1 MNLSGLANI
10 IGNSIVGGVPG
21 GGGGTPPQPANAWSM
36 QTDGV
41 NQYAESVTTPYD
53 TLDGA
58 TNFSFSVWVK
68 PDNLTHHRIIT
79 HVARDLTAN
88 NSQFFLWIRANTG
101 ELNFSMEVPGF
112 YIRSNVGL
120 TAGVW
125 QHVAVTVDFSQPQC
139 QTGRKSN
146 LYINGVNVNGLCNQ
160 TNAQW
165 AGTSLS
171 PSTGQLGIGEDI
183 VTGTLAPFYG
193 FMDEFAIWNGVT
205 LSPADVLGIYNQA
218 GAGKPGNL
226 NQLTNPPNL
235 WYRFG
240 DNNTPPGSGTA
251 IPNQGSSG
259 ATDNGVAINGAS
271 FVNDT
276 P

>member
-36 QTDGV
+36 QTDGT
-41 NQYAESVTTPYD
+41 NQYAQSVTTPYS
-53 TLDGA
+53 TLDGD
-58 TNFSFSVWVK
+58 SKWSISMWLK
-68 PDNLTHHRIIT
+68 PDNVTHHRILFYIS
-79 HVARDLTAN
+79 RDTTAQ
-88 NSQFFLWIRANTG
+88 NSQCFAFLRAG
-101 ELNFSMEVPGF
+101 GILQFSIQQGNFYKQTSVP
-112 YIRSNVGL
+112 L

-125 QHVAVTVDFSQPQC
+125 QHVAITVDLT
-139 QTGRKSN
+139 TGVSYTYVDM
-146 LYINGVNVNGLCNQ
+146 YINGVLSNG
-160 TNAQW
+160 TDTMSSTF
-165 AGTSLS
+165 GITSA
-171 PSTGQLGIGEDI
+171 PTSTSRIAIGEDA
-183 VTGTLAPFYG
+183 VSGYQPPYYG
-193 FMDEFAIWNGVT
+193 HIDEFAIWSGIK
-205 LSPADVLGIYNQA
+205 LSSSDVLGIYNQG

-251 IPNQGSSG
+251 IPNEGSSG